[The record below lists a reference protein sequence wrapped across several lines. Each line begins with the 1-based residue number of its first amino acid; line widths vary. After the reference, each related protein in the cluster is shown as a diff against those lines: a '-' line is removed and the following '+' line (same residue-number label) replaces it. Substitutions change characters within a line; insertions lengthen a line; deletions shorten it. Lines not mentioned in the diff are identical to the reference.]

1 MSKKI
6 ILACMCVLTLGA
18 CKKDYQ
24 KLATEFE
31 RALPDTVEVLAEQIN
46 EIDHFVY
53 YKNKNNT
60 ELIRY
65 NLETESKEDIKPTLE
80 DGESIYG
87 IYMGKEN
94 ISFLKHDISEYGSST
109 STLLLYNL
117 KTQKFKEIES
127 FFGADPVDAYADEK
141 DKTITGFIGM
151 KYAPTV
157 KYVYDFD
164 GNKISEEAE
173 QVEAFNPD
181 DILEDV
187 SVASTQRQ
195 QETPLQEFRC
205 RKCGQRVAARNTIE
219 ADIKAR
225 YGCEPAGSSH
235 SWDYIQF

>member
-1 MSKKI
+1 M
-6 ILACMCVLTLGA
+6 A
-18 CKKDYQ
+18 
-24 KLATEFE
+24 
-31 RALPDTVEVLAEQIN
+31 IN
-46 EIDHFVY
+46 FKADEIDE
-53 YKNKNNT
+53 NSNMM
-60 ELIRY
+60 
-65 NLETESKEDIKPTLE
+65 DIVMRT
-80 DGESIYG
+80 I
-87 IYMGKEN
+87 
-94 ISFLKHDISEYGSST
+94 DI
-109 STLLLYNL
+109 
-117 KTQKFKEIES
+117 
-127 FFGADPVDAYADEK
+127 
-141 DKTITGFIGM
+141 M
-151 KYAPTV
+151 
-157 KYVYDFD
+157 

>member
-1 MSKKI
+1 MRWAEEYGVDFWFETAFEDVI
-6 ILACMCVLTLGA
+6 IQNGKVVGAKLRQGEKEFTVSSRLLADCSGIAAAVRTKLPEDNLCENFKL
-18 CKKDYQ
+18 KDSDKFYV
-24 KLATEFE
+24 
-31 RALPDTVEVLAEQIN
+31 TVN
-46 EIDHFVY
+46 Y
-53 YKNKNNT
+53 
-60 ELIRY
+60 
-65 NLETESKEDIKPTLE
+65 
-80 DGESIYG
+80 
-87 IYMGKEN
+87 